1 MGSRKGHVSLK
12 GRKILNIQT
21 KLPPNPYTHTT
32 LANTTLDSLANK
44 CLGSKRTVEIDLPPC
59 LPSTMQENLV
69 SQQRHVLGEL
79 ES

>member
-21 KLPPNPYTHTT
+21 KLLPNPYTHTT
-32 LANTTLDSLANK
+32 LGNTTLDPLANK
-44 CLGSKRTVEIDLPPC
+44 CLGSKRTFEIDLPPG
-59 LPSTMQENLV
+59 LPSNMQENLV

-79 ES
+79 EA